1 MEKQDT
7 IKKYLALDDKVSITV
22 IESTNLVEEAR
33 KIHDL
38 TPTTTAALGRLIT
51 AACLMGVD
59 LKNLEDSV
67 SVQIKGE
74 GPIGGMIAIS
84 DKFPRVRAYIQN
96 PHIELPLNQKGKID
110 VGGAVGK
117 TGFLN
122 IIKDIGLKKPYIG
135 IVPLVSGEIAEDF
148 ARYFAE
154 SEQKPSAIALGVLVD
169 KNGVSKAGGYLL
181 SLMPDADDTIV
192 TKIEEN
198 IQKVPS
204 ISKILLENDNLD
216 EIAKIITGD
225 DKIKIIEENI
235 YPIYEC
241 NCSKEKFE
249 KGLIS
254 LGRSELEDIIKEGKD
269 TEIVCNFC
277 NKKYTFD
284 KEMIKELLDKI
295 EKE

>member
-1 MEKQDT
+1 MEREDT
-7 IKKYLALDDKVSITV
+7 IKKYLALDGKVSISI

-51 AACLMGVD
+51 GAALMGVD
-59 LKNLEDSV
+59 LKSV
-67 SVQIKGE
+67 HDDITIQIKGD
-74 GPIGGMIAIS
+74 GPIGSMIAVA

-96 PHIELPLNQKGKID
+96 PHVELPLNENGKIN
-110 VGGAVGK
+110 VGEAVGK

-122 IIKDIGLKKPYIG
+122 IIKDIGLKEPYIG

-148 ARYFAE
+148 AKYFAE

-169 KNGVSKAGGYLL
+169 KEGVSRAGGYLL
-181 SLMPDADDTIV
+181 SLMPDADDDIV

-198 IQKVPS
+198 IKKVPS
-204 ISKILLENDNLD
+204 ISKILSENTNLD

-225 DKIKIIEENI
+225 TNVQIIEENI
-235 YPIYEC
+235 YPMYAC
-241 NCSKEKFE
+241 NCNKEKFE

-254 LGRSELEDIIKEGKD
+254 LGIKELEEMMREEKD

-277 NKKYTFD
+277 NKKYIFD
-284 KEMIKELLDKI
+284 KNDLKQIIDKI
-295 EKE
+295 EN